1 MNRNLKDYLEQKK
14 EYLHCYLNQSI
25 DKKIYNILNIG
36 EKNIRG
42 SSRGRG
48 LKEGEKEEKE
58 GRGRGKHNRRININ
72 QNFIKNEENKN
83 KDNEQNN
90 PLTIL
95 NLNTNRISIKN
106 PFSLLPMKS
115 NEKFSEIRNKEKI
128 DHIISNFGSRNR
140 GKAYILKRVMK
151 DGFLNEKK

>member
-1 MNRNLKDYLEQKK
+1 
-14 EYLHCYLNQSI
+14 LHSYLNQSI
-25 DKKIYNILNIG
+25 YVKINNVLNIG

-128 DHIISNFGSRNR
+128 DNIISNFGSRNR
-140 GKAYILKRVMK
+140 GKAYILKKAME